1 MQERRAMSEAQHCK
15 LLQNEPVSV
24 YHSIAGHGM
33 TRHAAEQHR
42 KHWECQGLN
51 HKF

>member
-1 MQERRAMSEAQHCK
+1 MSEAQHCR

-33 TRHAAEQHR
+33 TRHAADLSSTGNIGSA
-42 KHWECQGLN
+42 KG
-51 HKF
+51 